1 MSSATDKFKGKI
13 KEITGKVTGDR
24 RLEAEGKTDQARAKS
39 QEAVDEVR
47 ERTRGI
53 RDSFKRKRS

>member
-13 KEITGKVTGDR
+13 KEIAGKVTGDR
-24 RLEAEGKTDQARAKS
+24 RLETEGKTDQARAKA